1 MDFNTF
7 LLLMPSTG
15 GAEGSAA
22 GGSSSWLSIL
32 MLVAM
37 FGILYFLM
45 IRPQK
50 KQEKADAAMRESIQI
65 GDEVITVG
73 GIMGR
78 VVTLKEDSIV
88 IETGAD
94 KTKIRITRTSIYTNV
109 TSNEK
114 VAANRQA
121 QLEAA
126 KAKKNTD
133 KVEKK
138 PEVKETKKDDKKE
151 VKEEDKKA

>member
-1 MDFNTF
+1 
-7 LLLMPSTG
+7 
-15 GAEGSAA
+15 
-22 GGSSSWLSIL
+22 
-32 MLVAM
+32 
-37 FGILYFLM
+37 
-45 IRPQK
+45 
-50 KQEKADAAMRESIQI
+50 
-65 GDEVITVG
+65 
-73 GIMGR
+73 
-78 VVTLKEDSIV
+78 
-88 IETGAD
+88 
-94 KTKIRITRTSIYTNV
+94 TRTSIYTNV